1 MADWTDEVNMLLD
14 INDPAR
20 SKDAKAWVAN
30 TTALAEG
37 AAGAPDI
44 IEVALSASLQT
55 KINNG
60 ANGARL
66 NAPTAG
72 TTTQQKVMGDDNLS
86 AIAAG
91 IPEEVTTFD
100 FGLQVTST
108 AVTAGTVT
116 FESAVT
122 LDLASPADVVTV
134 TRKIYVNSVAVFTHV
149 YSVDATS
156 TTETDDVV
164 VVQGDLIYS
173 TIAVAVTSGTITSFT
188 SANNI
193 KTGNAVIG
201 VV

>member
-1 MADWTDEVNMLLD
+1 MTWTDPSSFLNEIDNP
-14 INDPAR
+14 IR
-20 SKDAKAWVAN
+20 SIDGKADAANIKAQADGDV
-30 TTALAEG
+30 
-37 AAGAPDI
+37 GAPPQQ
-44 IEVALSASLQT
+44 EASLSATVQT
-55 KINNG
+55 KLNDG

-86 AIAAG
+86 AIVAG